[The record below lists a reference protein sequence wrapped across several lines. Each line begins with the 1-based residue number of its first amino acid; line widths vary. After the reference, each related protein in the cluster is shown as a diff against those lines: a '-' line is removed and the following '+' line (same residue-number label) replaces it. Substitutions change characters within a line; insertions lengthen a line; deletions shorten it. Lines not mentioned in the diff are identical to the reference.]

1 MFSWVSIAGCFVAS
15 LTIENYVKAIYQL
28 TAQVN
33 AETASTGSLAAVLRV
48 SPSTVTCMLKT
59 LRDSELAEHR
69 PYGGVRLTDQGEKLA
84 LRVLR
89 RHRLIE
95 LFLAQTLQLSWD
107 EVHEEAEHLEHAV
120 SELLVDRI
128 DAYLQYPE
136 LDPHGDPIPKSDGS
150 VATATYQSANDCQP
164 GQPLTLCRVLD
175 QSSEFLRFLSDAG
188 LELGVTFEIVRRDR
202 AAGTI
207 TVTTAQRETTLSS
220 EAASR
225 LMIQS

>member
-1 MFSWVSIAGCFVAS
+1 MFSWVSIAGYVVAS

-33 AETASTGSLAAVLRV
+33 AETASTGALAAALRV

-59 LRDSELAEHR
+59 LHESELAEHR
-69 PYGGVRLTDQGEKLA
+69 PYGGVRLTEQGEKLA

-150 VATATYQSANDCQP
+150 VATASYQSVSDCER
-164 GQPLTLCRVLD
+164 GQNLTLCRVLD
-175 QSSEFLRFLSDAG
+175 QSSEFLRFLSEAG
-188 LELGVTFEIVRRDR
+188 LELGVTFEITRRDR

-207 TVTTAQRETTLSS
+207 TVATRDRETTLSND
-220 EAASR
+220 AASR
-225 LMIQS
+225 LLIQS

>member
-1 MFSWVSIAGCFVAS
+1 MAS

-28 TAQVN
+28 TNQTDS
-33 AETASTGSLAAVLRV
+33 ETASTGSIAIALRV
-48 SPSTVTCMLKT
+48 SPSTVTSMLKT
-59 LRDSELAEHR
+59 LHDSKLAEHR
-69 PYGGVRLTDQGEKLA
+69 PYEGVRLTEQGEKLA

-95 LFLAQTLQLSWD
+95 LFLVQTLQLSWD

-128 DAYLQYPE
+128 DAFLHFPE

-150 VATATYQSANDCQP
+150 VAHTTNHSANECAP
-164 GQPLTLCRVLD
+164 GQNLKLCRVLD
-175 QSSEFLRFLSDAG
+175 QSSEFLRFLSEAG
-188 LELGVTFEIVRRDR
+188 LELGATFEIVRRDD

-207 TVTTAQRETTLSS
+207 TVKTAGRETTLSCD
-220 EAASR
+220 AARR
-225 LMIQS
+225 LMIQWND